1 VAGYQVFPREQRTP
15 EALRSLVMSDIE
27 KWWPIIKAFGI
38 KAAIGFVGKGRA
50 LNVYAVDFCRTLCML
65 ADDIIPPPE

>member
-1 VAGYQVFPREQRTP
+1 
-15 EALRSLVMSDIE
+15 MSDIE